1 MGSGDQSHKYGISLP
16 PTLSAYMLARPENME
31 GRSPCRENNDSLPIQ
46 IPRCDTHF
54 RQFKEKKP
62 MQLCVCVFFFF
73 FWRATEIS
81 FVTDILATGE
91 LGSHLTITFR
101 DKSRYDLIVSFL

>member
-16 PTLSAYMLARPENME
+16 PTLSAYMLAMPENME

-54 RQFKEKKP
+54 GQFKEEKL
-62 MQLCVCVFFFF
+62 MQLCFFFF
-73 FWRATEIS
+73 SGEQQKFRLS
-81 FVTDILATGE
+81 QILLNKTS
-91 LGSHLTITFR
+91 LP
-101 DKSRYDLIVSFL
+101 DKNN

>member
-1 MGSGDQSHKYGISLP
+1 M
-16 PTLSAYMLARPENME
+16 
-31 GRSPCRENNDSLPIQ
+31 
-46 IPRCDTHF
+46 
-54 RQFKEKKP
+54 
-62 MQLCVCVFFFF
+62 CVCVFFFF

-81 FVTDILATGE
+81 FVTNILATGE